1 MTQDELSE
9 LLRAYEWRDVEF
21 KEARRDVPRNAYET
35 VSAFANTEGGHI
47 VFGARKAGE
56 KLDILGVMEVDKVQ
70 SDFLTTL
77 NQRDKI
83 SAILDVREELKEQDG
98 GTFLIFYIPE
108 AHRSEKPVYLNRD
121 IRRSF
126 VRKGGCDVRCSDNER
141 NRFLVDAATERYDG
155 QPVDFDLNAAF
166 DPESIKWY
174 RATYENKPGNRSYAA
189 LSDSEFLDQMGLL
202 VNRSGGKVP
211 ARAAILL
218 FGTNASFRQLLPRPV
233 VDCQRFFSSRA
244 NTDVGDRWND
254 RLVLEENLVLTW
266 QSLMDWY
273 RKFSDIPFR
282 IDPVSLQREDT
293 PTDYRAVRE
302 AMANLLIH
310 QDYSDH
316 ARKPE
321 IRFYSDQSV
330 FWNPGDAFDTNTEL
344 LEPNQKEV
352 RNPRIVTAFRRIGL
366 SENAGWGLQD
376 IFRNWRELGYVPP
389 RITNNKGRK
398 SFDLI
403 LAKEELL
410 SEQQRLFQ
418 SKLGVQ
424 LTEEQSR
431 AFAFACREST
441 VTIPQLKL
449 VLGLDQPE
457 IVALADSLVRESL
470 LRVVNPGQR
479 YVLAEHLDDL
489 LHQDNLVTD
498 QLDKLKA
505 SLVTDQLDK
514 IKDASVSGQLDA
526 LIKSL
531 STTQV
536 KELVESLIPEEF
548 EKLKS
553 SLGIDQI
560 EKLEASLGI
569 DQIGKLKAGLVTDQ
583 AGRPEASL
591 VTPVLTKLT
600 EEQRK
605 VVQLCETPRRQT
617 DLMKEIGFAHRTFF
631 KKKHL
636 EPLVRAKLIRMTHPD
651 KPTHPNQTYAVTE
664 AGLRL
669 LALWRDEAENGKS
682 NL

>member
-1 MTQDELSE
+1 
-9 LLRAYEWRDVEF
+9 
-21 KEARRDVPRNAYET
+21 
-35 VSAFANTEGGHI
+35 
-47 VFGARKAGE
+47 
-56 KLDILGVMEVDKVQ
+56 
-70 SDFLTTL
+70 
-77 NQRDKI
+77 
-83 SAILDVREELKEQDG
+83 
-98 GTFLIFYIPE
+98 
-108 AHRSEKPVYLNRD
+108 
-121 IRRSF
+121 
-126 VRKGGCDVRCSDNER
+126 
-141 NRFLVDAATERYDG
+141 
-155 QPVDFDLNAAF
+155 
-166 DPESIKWY
+166 
-174 RATYENKPGNRSYAA
+174 
-189 LSDSEFLDQMGLL
+189 
-202 VNRSGGKVP
+202 
-211 ARAAILL
+211 
-218 FGTNASFRQLLPRPV
+218 
-233 VDCQRFFSSRA
+233 
-244 NTDVGDRWND
+244 
-254 RLVLEENLVLTW
+254 
-266 QSLMDWY
+266 
-273 RKFSDIPFR
+273 
-282 IDPVSLQREDT
+282 
-293 PTDYRAVRE
+293 
-302 AMANLLIH
+302 MANLLIH

-376 IFRNWRELGYVPP
+376 IFRNWRELGYIPP

-398 SFDLI
+398 SFELI

-470 LRVVNPGQR
+470 LRVVNPGQG
-479 YVLAEHLDDL
+479 YALAEHLDDL

-498 QLDKLKA
+498 QLDK
-505 SLVTDQLDK
+505 
-514 IKDASVSGQLDA
+514 
-526 LIKSL
+526 
-531 STTQV
+531 
-536 KELVESLIPEEF
+536 P
-548 EKLKS
+548 
-553 SLGIDQI
+553 
-560 EKLEASLGI
+560 
-569 DQIGKLKAGLVTDQ
+569 KAGLVTDQ

-605 VVQLCETPRRQT
+605 VVQLCEIPRRQT

-636 EPLVRAKLIRMTHPD
+636 EPLVRAKLIRMAHPD
-651 KPTHPNQTYAVTE
+651 KPTHPKQTYAATE

-669 LALWRDEAENGKS
+669 LALWRDESENGKS